1 MGLRHLG
8 TARTGAYYSM
18 APIFGAVLFIALLH
32 EHLSARLLIA
42 GALMAVGLW
51 LHLTESRIHKH
62 AHVAMDH
69 ELR

>member
-1 MGLRHLG
+1 
-8 TARTGAYYSM
+8 M
-18 APIFGAVLFIALLH
+18 APFFGAVLFIALLH